1 MNESLGSFFWFALL
15 CEHCHQQV
23 CRASYVFAKMTLEEK
38 NALAVLADAVD
49 RCRDEDM
56 RTPEVLAS
64 LDVLARCTS
73 TRWPFEQFR
82 ESLNFA
88 IGDPSHAEGRWQNV
102 HASLN
107 AIRRAV
113 GVV

>member
-1 MNESLGSFFWFALL
+1 MITGRTFSTAGRNGSENQSHERTSF
-15 CEHCHQQV
+15 V
-23 CRASYVFAKMTLEEK
+23 TLEEK
-38 NALAVLADAVD
+38 SALAVLADAVD

-64 LDVLARCTS
+64 LDLLARITS
-73 TRWPFEQFR
+73 PRWPFEEFK
-82 ESLNFA
+82 EPLNFA

>member
-1 MNESLGSFFWFALL
+1 MNGLRLL
-15 CEHCHQQV
+15 
-23 CRASYVFAKMTLEEK
+23 TLEEK
-38 NALAVLADAVD
+38 DALAVLADAVD
-49 RCRDEDM
+49 RCRMEDI
-56 RTPEVLAS
+56 RTAAVFSS
-64 LDVLARCTS
+64 LDLLARRAS
-73 TRWPFEQFR
+73 TPWPFEQFK

-102 HASLN
+102 HAALN

>member
-1 MNESLGSFFWFALL
+1 MSGLHSL
-15 CEHCHQQV
+15 
-23 CRASYVFAKMTLEEK
+23 TLQEK

-56 RTPEVLAS
+56 RTIEVLAS
-64 LDVLARCTS
+64 LDLLARHTS
-73 TRWPFEQFR
+73 PRWPFEQFK

-88 IGDPSHAEGRWQNV
+88 IGDPSDDEGRWQNG

-107 AIRRAV
+107 AIRRAI

>member
-1 MNESLGSFFWFALL
+1 
-15 CEHCHQQV
+15 
-23 CRASYVFAKMTLEEK
+23 MTLEEE
-38 NALAVLADAVD
+38 NALTVLADAVD
-49 RCRDEDM
+49 RCRKDDM

-64 LDVLARCTS
+64 LYLLARRT
-73 TRWPFEQFR
+73 TIRWPFEQFK
-82 ESLNFA
+82 EALNFA

>member
-1 MNESLGSFFWFALL
+1 MT
-15 CEHCHQQV
+15 QQE
-23 CRASYVFAKMTLEEK
+23 R

-49 RCRDEDM
+49 RCREEDM
-56 RTPEVLAS
+56 RTAEVFAS
-64 LDVLARCTS
+64 LDLLARHTL
-73 TRWPFEQFR
+73 TRSPFEEFK

-88 IGDPSHAEGRWQNV
+88 SGDPSHAEGRWQNV

>member
-1 MNESLGSFFWFALL
+1 
-15 CEHCHQQV
+15 
-23 CRASYVFAKMTLEEK
+23 MTLEEE
-38 NALAVLADAVD
+38 NALTVLADAVD
-49 RCRDEDM
+49 RCRKDDM

-64 LDVLARCTS
+64 LDLLARRTLI
-73 TRWPFEQFR
+73 RWPFEQFK
-82 ESLNFA
+82 EALNFA

>member
-1 MNESLGSFFWFALL
+1 MNGLRLL
-15 CEHCHQQV
+15 
-23 CRASYVFAKMTLEEK
+23 TLEEK
-38 NALAVLADAVD
+38 KALAVLADAVD
-49 RCRDEDM
+49 RCREEDM
-56 RTPEVLAS
+56 RTAEVLAS
-64 LDVLARCTS
+64 LDLLARHTPP
-73 TRWPFEQFR
+73 RWPFEQFK

-102 HASLN
+102 HVSLN